1 MSKKYTFTVSKYSSE
16 SSKDYFCRTLT
27 VFIQPDNCDSNLYLI
42 LRFDSMGIN
51 DIEVMP
57 DNSYMAN
64 QKLERIAYLE
74 GYFGFKSQS
83 DTVNAVDNLRKNL
96 TNNQIFSTKWDSF
109 IMQFK
114 NWYKIKLFSYLME
127 ELEIRNKI
135 HAL

>member
-1 MSKKYTFTVSKYSSE
+1 M
-16 SSKDYFCRTLT
+16 R
-27 VFIQPDNCDSNLYLI
+27 
-42 LRFDSMGIN
+42 IN

-83 DTVNAVDNLRKNL
+83 DTVNAVANLRKNL

-127 ELEIRNKI
+127 ELEIR
-135 HAL
+135 AD